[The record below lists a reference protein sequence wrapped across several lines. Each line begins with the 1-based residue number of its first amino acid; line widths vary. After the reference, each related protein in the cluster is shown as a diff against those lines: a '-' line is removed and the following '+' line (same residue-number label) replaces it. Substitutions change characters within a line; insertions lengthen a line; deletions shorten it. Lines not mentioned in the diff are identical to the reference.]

1 MLFNMYFRV
10 GVRQQK
16 VLSFK
21 NTAMLGC
28 ISR

>member
-1 MLFNMYFRV
+1 MLFNMYFCVDV
-10 GVRQQK
+10 GQK
-16 VLSFK
+16 KALSSK